1 LFDKFVSFLFDFK
14 KFILG
19 LGFLHTS
26 GLTFLLYFF
35 GNLQGLLKVPVSLLF
50 KTLHVLV
57 VPHFAHLVKPVYL
70 AIVDSY
76 LAEIAGALLG
86 LLFAA
91 DATAG
96 ARAHIAMVL
105 TL

>member
-1 LFDKFVSFLFDFK
+1 
-14 KFILG
+14 
-19 LGFLHTS
+19 
-26 GLTFLLYFF
+26 
-35 GNLQGLLKVPVSLLF
+35 
-50 KTLHVLV
+50 

-70 AIVDSY
+70 AIVDSD

-96 ARAHIAMVL
+96 ARAHIAMVF